1 MTLAIL
7 SAVLESV
14 YYNGKPKSSKKLERE
29 DFTQLAISG
38 TGSFMRS
45 VYREEDG
52 YASIYAYFGNCLSE
66 RQLDVTKDANNRYIV
81 VLNPPVI
88 KLPHGL
94 GILSVKPVD
103 NENNIIDDRAFTR
116 LPAGGDYLYDD
127 NVLDD
132 LGDQTFTIKSNTL
145 FLKNMFEKETKTVMV
160 EGLFIDDNF
169 DISEDVAFQVMN
181 YIFTKLI
188 PTEGFPIDKTDD
200 QNPNLVEYKKRLAPN
215 EQL

>member
-1 MTLAIL
+1 MILAIL

-29 DFTQLAISG
+29 DFTQLAIAA

-45 VYREEDG
+45 VYRDEEG
-52 YASIYAYFGNCLSE
+52 YASIYAYFGNCMTE
-66 RQLDVTKDANNRYIV
+66 RQYPVTEDDNHRSIV
-81 VLNPPVI
+81 QFDCPVV
-88 KLPHGL
+88 KLPHSL
-94 GILSVKPVD
+94 GVFSVKPID
-103 NENNIIDDRAFTR
+103 NENYIKDDVAFTR
-116 LPAGGDYLYDD
+116 LNAGGDYLYDD
-127 NVLDD
+127 GVLDD
-132 LGDQTFTIKSNTL
+132 LGDQTFTLRGKTL
-145 FLKNMFEKETKTVMV
+145 FLKNLFEETKKVAV

-169 DISEDVAFQVMN
+169 DIPEDVAFQVMN

-200 QNPNLVEYKKRLAPN
+200 QNPNLIEYKKRLQGS